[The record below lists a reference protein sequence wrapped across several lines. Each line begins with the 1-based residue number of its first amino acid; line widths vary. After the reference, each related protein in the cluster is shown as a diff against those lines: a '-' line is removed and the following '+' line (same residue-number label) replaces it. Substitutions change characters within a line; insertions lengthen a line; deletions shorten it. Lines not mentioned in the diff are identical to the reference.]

1 MTDQSSGIL
10 DKAEQC
16 DRTSRM
22 VRYDRQNGVIGQA
35 NNAIEQCSAALKLR

>member
-22 VRYDRQNGVIGQA
+22 VRYDRQNGVI
-35 NNAIEQCSAALKLR
+35 EQCSAALKLR